1 MRAAFTVS
9 GTLPLSL
16 AIAAALSGAVGISA
30 CQRAEAAFDA
40 NAIIAMERAA
50 LDRWGKG
57 DPQGYVE
64 IMAPEITYFDP
75 VHEKRVDG
83 LVAMKELLAPI
94 TGKISVSRFD
104 MIAPKVQHHGDVA
117 LLTFNLISYQRQADG
132 SEKAVA
138 RWNSTETYA
147 RVDDEWRIIH
157 SHWSFI
163 KPELKQ
169 QVTEEAASPK
179 PTAG

>member
-1 MRAAFTVS
+1 MRGAFTV
-9 GTLPLSL
+9 GETCARPL
-16 AIAAALSGAVGISA
+16 AIVAVLAAGAGIPA

-40 NAIIAMERAA
+40 DAIVAMERAA

-75 VHEKRVDG
+75 VHEKRIDG
-83 LVAMKELLAPI
+83 LAAMKEMLAPI
-94 TGKISVSRFD
+94 AGKISVSRFD
-104 MIAPKVQHHGDVA
+104 MIAPRVQHHGDVA
-117 LLTFNLISYQRQADG
+117 LLTFNLVSYQRQADG

-147 RVDDEWRIIH
+147 RVDNEWRIIH
-157 SHWSFI
+157 SHWSFT
-163 KPELKQ
+163 KPELKN
-169 QVTEEAASPK
+169 P
-179 PTAG
+179 PAGPQ

>member
-1 MRAAFTVS
+1 MRGVFTVAQS
-9 GTLPLSL
+9 FGF
-16 AIAAALSGAVGISA
+16 ARIAAVLVAAMGISA
-30 CQRAEAAFDA
+30 CQRAEAAFEAD
-40 NAIIAMERAA
+40 AIIAMERAA

-64 IMAPEITYFDP
+64 IMAADITYFDP

-83 LVAMKELLAPI
+83 LAAIKEMLAPI
-94 TGKISVSRFD
+94 TGKISVSRYD

-147 RVDDEWRIIH
+147 RVADDWRIIH

-163 KPELKQ
+163 TPELKQ
-169 QVTEEAASPK
+169 QVSEVNSQN
-179 PTAG
+179 